1 LNKSA
6 FPAFHEAELTFSG
19 GEKTRRISVFLP
31 PGFGAGAE
39 SCPVVYCSDGGAVAA
54 FGMRLTR
61 SMQAGLVPATVLV
74 GVHNSPDS
82 RAEEYLPGVS
92 QQRFDAHA
100 DFFANNVIDWTR
112 RELGV
117 PAESQS
123 TAVFG
128 VSNGGAFAVAMGF
141 LHPEKFGHVIAF
153 SVAKSPTRLAF
164 PSPRPESFPRFY
176 LAAGKTGREN
186 SFRRHTAALAK
197 YLGRHNIECTFSA
210 RDGGHD
216 FEFWQSELPAAFN
229 WAFAL

>member
-1 LNKSA
+1 MNKSSY
-6 FPAFHEAELTFSG
+6 PAFHEAELTFDG
-19 GEKTRRISVFLP
+19 GKQVRRISVFLP
-31 PGFGAGAE
+31 PGFSAGAE
-39 SCPVVYCSDGGAVAA
+39 TYPVVYCSDGGSVPA

-74 GVHNSPDS
+74 GVHNSPDA

-92 QQRFDAHA
+92 QQQFDAHA
-100 DFFANNVIDWTR
+100 DFFANNVIDWAR

-117 PAESQS
+117 PAGTRS

-141 LHPEKFGHVIAF
+141 LRPDKFGHVIAF
-153 SVAKSPTRLAF
+153 SVAKSPRRLAL

-176 LAAGKTGREN
+176 LAAGTTGGEN

-197 YLGRHNIECTFSA
+197 YLVRHKVESVFSA

-229 WAFAL
+229 WAFAP